1 MQVRGHEAG
10 KSSSNGMNAVTII
23 RRKHTS
29 RYATFPNAV
38 WEDRRIGADEKGV
51 LGYLL
56 SRPPAWNVSLS
67 QVGEVMKV
75 GKDRMQRIFRSL
87 IAAGYVT
94 REIVRNETGAI
105 VALEYVVR
113 DEPEPVTDI
122 DDDDADVVTE
132 PVAFLPQPEY
142 PAPADPAPGNA
153 AAYKE
158 MKVLSTDHTKPSL
171 LAASSTAARAR
182 PPSTSPP
189 LGTHELQ
196 WQIAS
201 RLGEGDAERGWGMLQ
216 ELSPGRL
223 DQLTAQQRSG
233 RLSEQGL
240 AKVQLELLAGRV
252 S

>member
-1 MQVRGHEAG
+1 
-10 KSSSNGMNAVTII
+10 VTII
-23 RRKHTS
+23 RRRHTS
-29 RYATFPNAV
+29 RYAALPNAI
-38 WEDRRIGADEKGV
+38 WEDSRIGADEKGV

-56 SRPPAWNVSLS
+56 SRPPAWDVSLW

-94 REIVRNETGAI
+94 REVVRNESGVI

-113 DEPEPVTDI
+113 DEPQPVADI
-122 DDDDADVVTE
+122 DDDDAGVVTE
-132 PVAFLPQPEY
+132 SVTLLPQPEY
-142 PAPADPAPGNA
+142 PAPADPAPGRA

-158 MKVLSTDHTKPSL
+158 MKVLSTDSIKPSL

-182 PPSTSPP
+182 PPSPSPP

-196 WQIAS
+196 WQVAS
-201 RLGEGDAERGWGMLQ
+201 RLGEGDAKRGWGMLQ
-216 ELSPGRL
+216 ELSPSRL

-233 RLSEQGL
+233 RLSEVGL
-240 AKVQLELLAGRV
+240 ANVRLELLAGRV